1 MAKTVSFGMFWEAY
15 GRQTIDLPDEID
27 ANNQDA
33 VIQYIKSVWD
43 DIPLPSGSYVQESD
57 ELDEESD
64 IMVFDDKEG

>member
-1 MAKTVSFGMFWEAY
+1 MAKTVSFGMFWQSY

-27 ANNQDA
+27 ASNQEA